1 MVFYPPA
8 WVPQLPFD
16 PPDSISIEEFMT
28 NEQYG
33 RASASNSL
41 DPFTCGLTGRTYTN
55 AEASARTDRIAR
67 ALAGRLGWRPR
78 SGGTAWDKVVA
89 IFSANAVDYRSVLHA
104 VHRLDGIATPANAA
118 YSVQELTHQLAASGA
133 KALVTCAPLLETA
146 LAAAQAAGIARDRVF
161 VMWVP
166 GTPEAR
172 QQLQGLVTVDDLVD
186 EGARLPEL
194 ERVAWPRGQGARQP
208 AFLCFSSGTSG
219 LPKAVMI
226 SHRNVIAN
234 VMQFTAHDSVAAE
247 RRGGLGRQAT
257 LGLLPFSH
265 IYALVVIVH
274 AGTYR
279 GDSIVTL
286 PKFELG
292 SFLEA
297 IQRFKIS
304 QLYVV
309 PPIIIQLTRNADK
322 CKKYDLSSVRCVFSG
337 AAPLGEET
345 VANLKSIYPHWLVTQ
360 GYGMTETSTV
370 VCSTSEH
377 DIVTRSSGSLVAMTK
392 AKLMDE
398 HGNEVTALDTPG
410 ELYVQSPSVTLGYL
424 NNEKAT
430 AETFVHHDDGRWI
443 RTGDEV
449 LVTLSPA
456 GHEHFVVVDR
466 IKELIKV
473 KGHQVAPAELEAHL
487 LTHPFVEDCSVI
499 QVPDDRA
506 GEVPKAFVV
515 RSAAARAAPGGD
527 VEVVRAVEKH
537 VEEHKAPYKWLKGGV
552 EFVDEIPKS
561 PSGKILRRLLRDREK
576 EKRRAQGSKM

>member
-33 RASASNSL
+33 RAPVSESMN
-41 DPFTCGLTGRTYTN
+41 PFTCGLTGKTYSN
-55 AEASARTDRIAR
+55 AEASRRTDHIAR
-67 ALAGRLGWRPR
+67 ALGRRLGWRPR
-78 SGGTAWDKVVA
+78 EGTAWDKVVA
-89 IFSANAVDYRSVLHA
+89 VFSANAVDYRSVLHA

-118 YSVQELTHQLAASGA
+118 YSVPELAHQLTASGA
-133 KALVTCAPLLETA
+133 KALVTCAPLLDTA
-146 LAAAQAAGIARDRVF
+146 LAAAQAAGIARDHVF

-166 GTPEAR
+166 GAPA
-172 QQLQGLVTVDDLVD
+172 QQQELATVDDLAD
-186 EGARLPEL
+186 EGGRLPEL
-194 ERVAWPRGQGARQP
+194 ERVVWPKGQGARQP

-234 VMQFTAHDSVAAE
+234 VMQFTAHDSVAAKK
-247 RRGGLGRQAT
+247 RGRLDPQAT

-265 IYALVVIVH
+265 IYALVIIVH
-274 AGTYR
+274 SGTYR
-279 GDSIVTL
+279 GDGIITL

-297 IQRFKIS
+297 IQRFRIS

-309 PPIIIQLTRNADK
+309 PPIIIQITRNADK
-322 CKKYDLSSVRCVFSG
+322 CKKYDLSSVRCLFSG

-345 VANLKSIYPHWLVTQ
+345 VANLRSIYPDWLVTQ
-360 GYGMTETSTV
+360 GYGMTETATV

-377 DIVTRSSGSLVAMTK
+377 DVVTRSSGSLVAMTK

-410 ELYVQSPSVTLGYL
+410 ELYVQSPSVTMGYL

-449 LVTLSPA
+449 LVTRSPA
-456 GHEHFVVVDR
+456 GHEHIVVLDR

-515 RSAAARAAPGGD
+515 RSAAARAEGD
-527 VEVVRAVEKH
+527 DAKVVRAVERH

-576 EKRRAQGSKM
+576 EKRRVQGSKM